1 MSSRQ
6 DARRRGR
13 SSTFDTRAQD
23 TVDFDSRGR
32 ALASKG
38 AGQQTPLDT
47 TGIEMSDTDP
57 VTGAVQLS
65 ETARLKVG
73 YNPYQSGHLV
83 KTRWKKKRDMRRLSK
98 WIQARKLAASD
109 DSD

>member
-23 TVDFDSRGR
+23 AVDFDSRGR

-38 AGQQTPLDT
+38 AGQRTPLDT
-47 TGIEMSDTDP
+47 TGIEVSQTDP
-57 VTGAVQLS
+57 VTGTTTLS
-65 ETARLKVG
+65 ETAKLRVG
-73 YNPYQSGHLV
+73 YNPYHSGHLV
-83 KTRWKKKRDMRRLSK
+83 KTRWKKKRDMRKLSK
-98 WIQARKLAASD
+98 WIEARKLATSD